1 MRTLCPAGLTSSGE
15 SAVAE
20 LLISRDF
27 SEPWAESG
35 DATTRGRGSTPVRA
49 DARYATAS
57 GALMSVAVADQF
69 QSLYRRYRP
78 QRFSE
83 VRGQGHVVLGLR
95 NAVRDDRVAHAYLF
109 SGPRGT
115 GKTSTARILAK
126 ALNCAK
132 PEDGEPCGKCDSCV
146 DIARGASLDVHEL
159 DAASNNGVDAMRDL
173 VARASLATPGK
184 WKVYIVDEVH
194 MLSTAASN
202 ALLKTL
208 EEPPDHVVF
217 VLATTDPQK
226 VLPTI
231 RSRTQHFE
239 FHLLE
244 VSTLEALLTEIA
256 EDANLELPDD
266 GIEAAVRRAHGSAR
280 DALSALDLVVAAGV
294 VEDDGRWVRELITA
308 IAERDTKLVLHT
320 VAAATVAGFDASRL
334 ATELVDG
341 LRELF
346 LSSMAPE
353 LRRPGSAPLS
363 DSTSDATARTAAPP
377 LGPARCVRAL
387 EAIGTA
393 IVDMREALDART
405 TFEVTLV
412 RLTHPEVDDGPAALL
427 ERIERL
433 ERRVQELASGGGAGA
448 TAAST
453 RPAPSELAA
462 RAPAAHDSA
471 PAAHDSAPA
480 AQDSP
485 PAAQDSPPAPTTGSL
500 PGASPALGAYLRPR
514 EAQNPAPVIAASPSP
529 AAADT
534 VAEPPAG
541 VPSAVPTRDD
551 LVTAWGDHVLP
562 SLRPRARAVFA
573 VGRFVAVQ
581 DGVAVFAL
589 PNSAHV
595 EHATPLV
602 TEVAEAIS
610 RQVAATVGLRLIT
623 ENEVEPPAGGGAST
637 PADPPT
643 AARPGA
649 PGVDPG
655 QSPESR
661 AAGRPQSA
669 AARVATAAAV
679 SPPQT
684 GPEDDEVDLDDLAP
698 GEAAGPHDSASWAEG
713 RLREAFPGAEEVP

>member
-1 MRTLCPAGLTSSGE
+1 
-15 SAVAE
+15 
-20 LLISRDF
+20 
-27 SEPWAESG
+27 
-35 DATTRGRGSTPVRA
+35 
-49 DARYATAS
+49 
-57 GALMSVAVADQF
+57 VADQF

-83 VRGQGHVVLGLR
+83 VKGQDHVVLGLR
-95 NAVRDDRVAHAYLF
+95 NAVRDERVAHAYLF

-132 PEDGEPCGKCDSCV
+132 PEEGEPCGHCDSCL

-208 EEPPDHVVF
+208 EEPPGHVVF

-244 VSTLEALLTEIA
+244 SSTLETLLTDIA
-256 EDANLELPDD
+256 NDAHLDLPTD

-280 DALSALDLVVAAGV
+280 DALSALDLVAAAGV
-294 VEDDGRWVRELITA
+294 VEDDSRWVRELISA
-308 IAERDTKLVLHT
+308 ISERDTKLALQT
-320 VAAATVAGFDASRL
+320 VDAATTAGFDAARL
-334 ATELVDG
+334 AGELVDG
-341 LRELF
+341 LRDVF
-346 LSSMAPE
+346 LGSVAPD
-353 LRRPGSAPLS
+353 LRRPPTATGAADDGGASARL
-363 DSTSDATARTAAPP
+363 

-387 EAIGTA
+387 EMIGAA

-405 TFEVTLV
+405 TFEVALV
-412 RLTHPEVDDGPAALL
+412 RLTHPEVDDSPAAML

-433 ERRVQELASGGGAGA
+433 ERRLQEVSAGGASPA
-448 TAAST
+448 AASPPRAVAQSSREST
-453 RPAPSELAA
+453 VAGSGPTPRP
-462 RAPAAHDSA
+462 SA
-471 PAAHDSAPA
+471 
-480 AQDSP
+480 SP
-485 PAAQDSPPAPTTGSL
+485 GT
-500 PGASPALGAYLRPR
+500 SPALGAYLRQPR
-514 EAQNPAPVIAASPSP
+514 EAQPGGAVAAPPSAAGVTDSSDVAGEPSPSP
-529 AAADT
+529 SASGAATAADPAPAPALLGT
-534 VAEPPAG
+534 GAQPPSTPPG
-541 VPSAVPTRDD
+541 VIRQPPSTPSAAVVEEPAPAASTVPTRDD
-551 LVTAWGDHVLP
+551 LVTAWADHVLP

-573 VGRFVAVQ
+573 VGRFVTVS

-595 EHATPLV
+595 EHASPLV
-602 TEVAEAIS
+602 DEVAEAIS
-610 RQVAATVGLRLIT
+610 RQVGGRVGLRLVT
-623 ENEVEPPAGGGAST
+623 EPEGSPPIGDEVTAPTRARSPRRQPTSGSA
-637 PADPPT
+637 ADPSASPANPRRDLVAPEMT
-643 AARPGA
+643 GA
-649 PGVDPG
+649 GYTEQASSG
-655 QSPESR
+655 
-661 AAGRPQSA
+661 
-669 AARVATAAAV
+669 
-679 SPPQT
+679 
-684 GPEDDEVDLDDLAP
+684 DDEPELDDLVP
-698 GEAAGPHDSASWAEG
+698 GEAVGRNDSASWAED